1 LSAAIHDTQPR
12 GRLRIRRGQPYHF
25 SGRRKGFEV
34 AFAPESREPEEP
46 PVSGWVMGGFVF
58 AATMLVIIGIFHA
71 IAGLVAIIDDDF
83 YRVRSDYTFDL
94 DATGWGWIH
103 LIFGIIIV
111 VVGFALYA
119 RQEWAAITAVVLAGL
134 SAVAN
139 FLFIPYY
146 PLWSIVAIALD
157 VWVIWALT
165 RPGAIRT

>member
-1 LSAAIHDTQPR
+1 VGAARITR
-12 GRLRIRRGQPYHF
+12 GAKRELISRAQPYHF

-34 AFAPESREPEEP
+34 AITPESREPEEP
-46 PVSGWVMGGFVF
+46 PVSGWVMGGIVF
-58 AATMLVIIGIFHA
+58 AATVLVMVGIFHV

-83 YRVRSDYTFDL
+83 YRVRRDYTFDL

-103 LIFGIIIV
+103 LILGIILV

-119 RQEWAAITAVVLAGL
+119 RQEWAAISAVVLAGL

-146 PLWSIVAIALD
+146 PLWSIVGIALA